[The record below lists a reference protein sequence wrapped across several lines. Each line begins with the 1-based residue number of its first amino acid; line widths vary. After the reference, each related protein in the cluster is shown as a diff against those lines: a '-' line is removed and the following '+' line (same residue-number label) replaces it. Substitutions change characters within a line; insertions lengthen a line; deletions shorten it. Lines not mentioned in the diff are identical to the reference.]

1 MEASAN
7 QYTEPMRTH
16 VGPRSSF
23 WRKEV
28 QEPSTETPTQAP
40 YDTIEARIGHL
51 LMFGKINAVEALE
64 MFDED

>member
-1 MEASAN
+1 
-7 QYTEPMRTH
+7 MRTH

-23 WRKEV
+23 WRKEE
-28 QEPSTETPTQAP
+28 QEPPAETPTQAP

-51 LMFGKINAVEALE
+51 LMFGKITAVEALE

>member
-1 MEASAN
+1 
-7 QYTEPMRTH
+7 MRTH